1 MKRLLVILVAF
12 VLLPASACSLRQ
24 KPSGEDYYA
33 QGQLNF
39 ANKEYK
45 AAIENYQ
52 QVIDKYPFSPYAEDA
67 EMKIGLAY
75 YQQKDYAEAIG
86 ALDDFQRMHPTSKNL
101 ELVTYYIGMSYYD
114 QIGREDQD
122 QGKTVAALKRFQELE
137 QRFPEGDFAELA
149 HDKVLVCREMLARN
163 QMIVGNYYYKR
174 ANFRAAESRFAELLQ
189 KYPETPVAPDAL
201 FELGISLEREGKRY
215 SAAQAFAAV
224 KKHFPDSGYA
234 KRAQT
239 ELAKLHEPIDTEEDP
254 LPLVLA
260 ETGYGGS
267 PDDSNADKVVVRQR
281 SEMGGTQVASAGGA
295 TAYGA
300 DGLPILD
307 GAGAGASKTSSDVP
321 AVLHAPDPSQPDLP
335 SQAPGGPNMMR
346 APAPTLPKPTGSIAG
361 AADAQARA
369 MAGVASAAPS
379 SSPNLMTASSS
390 APVAEPSHEI
400 PADVDAI
407 NPSQSIT
414 SSSGAADA
422 PPPEATLHQLAAA
435 APAPPAAPNGEPA
448 QEPTLHQWNSDPS
461 ASAPP
466 MSLGVPPT
474 AGPATLKTIRLSSN
488 EPPLSVIFELTG
500 PVNFDKDLESNP
512 AGSTATVVLKDVRP
526 DVALQAHLV
535 FDKSIFKD
543 CQVSSDSSGT
553 TVTLNMQPIAH
564 FAVVPLESPPR
575 LLVTFTPQSGTMKTS
590 AAN

>member
-1 MKRLLVILVAF
+1 MKRLLFILVAF
-12 VLLPASACSLRQ
+12 ALLPAAACSLRQ
-24 KPSGEDYYA
+24 KPTGEDYYA
-33 QGQLNF
+33 QAQLNF
-39 ANKEYK
+39 ATKEYK

-86 ALDDFQRMHPTSKNL
+86 ALDDFQRTHPTSKNL
-101 ELVTYYIGMSYYD
+101 ELVTYYIGLSYYD

-122 QGKTVAALKRFQELE
+122 QGKTEAALKRFQELE

-201 FELGISLEREGKRY
+201 FELGISLEKEGKRY

-234 KRAQT
+234 KRAQA
-239 ELAKLHEPIDTEEDP
+239 ELAKLHQPIDTEEDP

-260 ETGYGGS
+260 ETGYGGN
-267 PDDSNADKVVVRQR
+267 PDDSNADKVIVRQR
-281 SEMGGTQVASAGGA
+281 SDLRGTEVASAAGA
-295 TAYGA
+295 SPLGA
-300 DGLPILD
+300 DGLPVL
-307 GAGAGASKTSSDVP
+307 GSPAAGGKGSSSDVP
-321 AVLHAPDPSQPDLP
+321 AVANAPDPTQPDLP
-335 SQAPGGPNMMR
+335 SRKPGAPDILR

-369 MAGVASAAPS
+369 ITGLASAAP
-379 SSPNLMTASSS
+379 ASSS
-390 APVAEPSHEI
+390 HQSSHQIVDDAAPVPSSNADTVASATEPPSHEI
-400 PADVDAI
+400 PADVDAL
-407 NPSQSIT
+407 PPGSIT
-414 SSSGAADA
+414 ASNDK
-422 PPPEATLHQLAAA
+422 
-435 APAPPAAPNGEPA
+435 PAP
-448 QEPTLHQWNSDPS
+448 EPTLHQMAPGGQP
-461 ASAPP
+461 ASAAVPL
-466 MSLGVPPT
+466 SLSEPPT

-488 EPPLSVIFELTG
+488 DPPLSVILELSG
-500 PVNFDKDLESNP
+500 PVSFDKNLENSSD
-512 AGSTATVVLKDVRP
+512 GSTATVVLKDVTP
-526 DVALQAHLV
+526 DPGLKPHLV

-543 CQVSSDSSGT
+543 CNISHSSAGT
-553 TVTLNMQPIAH
+553 TVTLSMRPVNH
-564 FAVVPLESPPR
+564 FAVVPLDSPPR
-575 LLVTFTPQSGTMKTS
+575 LLMTFTPQAGTLKTS
-590 AAN
+590 SAN